1 MSYGIL
7 MQFDDNLD
15 NDGLFGDAYKSPSI
29 VSGTAIYTTSD
40 NGKAFDV
47 GSAVVDVGTSSNY
60 LGLPEPFNLNLNIK
74 VDSDA
79 TDGVILACDELD
91 GDAPV
96 WVISLIDTA
105 STPKIEFRSWN
116 YAGNASALPTI
127 AVPSGNGWNSFN
139 FSNSS
144 STLYYR
150 VNGGSLSSNTTYA
163 TPTNW
168 TSGGLFQVSIGRSQ
182 YGSTPSSN
190 PLSTTSTATGVHL
203 DWIAAAF
210 GYEGYSVSTNTDT
223 SVRSE
228 TPEGTDLFLENEP
241 LPEFGTPTKTTNSN
255 NAIGQLPVAG
265 GGETQ
270 KEFWS

>member
-29 VSGTAIYTTSD
+29 VSGTAVYTTSD

-91 GDAPV
+91 GDTPTWA
-96 WVISLIDTA
+96 ISLIDTA

-116 YAGNASALPTI
+116 SEGTVGLLPNI
-127 AVPSGNGWNSFN
+127 AVPSGNGWNNFN
-139 FSNSS
+139 FSNSI
-144 STLYYR
+144 STLYYK
-150 VNGGSLSSNTTYA
+150 VNGGSATINTTYA
-163 TPTNW
+163 TPSFW
-168 TSGGLFQVSIGRSQ
+168 TSGGRFQVSIGRSQ

-190 PLSTTSTATGVHL
+190 PLSTTSAATGVHL
-203 DWIAAAF
+203 DWIAAAL
-210 GYEGYSVSTNTDT
+210 GYEGFSVNTNTNT

-228 TPEGTDLFLENEP
+228 NAEGTDLFLENEP
-241 LPEFGTPTKTTNSN
+241 LPEFGTPAKTTNSN
-255 NAIGQLPVAG
+255 NAIGQLPSG